1 MNFQEKIFLRLL
13 SEGALDSFANIIKR
27 DMTEE
32 LKSSIDK
39 INSSRLQRMDNF
51 AGRYYEIKS
60 NSTSNK
66 GQKIDWM
73 SRLKVLR
80 AIPRTKTMFIEGAL
94 DFGSNELEVLITV
107 NSPNGDFKPEFL
119 WEINQ
124 RLSDVVRHEIEHFF
138 QPEDLRQVSTAAG
151 QKFLANKS
159 DIDARVEYYVNS
171 AELPAFVSGMISRA
185 RQLSRQ
191 TGTTFSEAFYEI
203 VDDNMKNIVASFER
217 TNPESTLEDKE
228 KLDVIKAAWI
238 NYAKTRTTKLGAK

>member
-1 MNFQEKIFLRLL
+1 MLLEERIFRRVLA
-13 SEGALDSFANIIKR
+13 EGALDSFANIVKR

-66 GQKIDWM
+66 GHKIDWTL
-73 SRLKVLR
+73 RLKVLR
-80 AIPRTKTMFIEGAL
+80 AIPRTKTMFIQGAL
-94 DFGSNELEVLITV
+94 DFESNELEVLITI

-119 WEINQ
+119 QEINQ

-151 QKFLANKS
+151 QKFLTNKS
-159 DIDARVEYYVNS
+159 NVDARVEYYINS
-171 AELPAFVSGMISRA
+171 AELPAFVNGMINRA
-185 RQLSRQ
+185 RKLSRQ

-203 VDDNMKNIVASFER
+203 VDDNMKKIVASFER
-217 TNPESTLEDKE
+217 TNPEPTKKDKE
-228 KLDVIKAAWI
+228 KIEKIRTVWVD
-238 NYAKTRTTKLGAK
+238 YAKTKTTKLGTK